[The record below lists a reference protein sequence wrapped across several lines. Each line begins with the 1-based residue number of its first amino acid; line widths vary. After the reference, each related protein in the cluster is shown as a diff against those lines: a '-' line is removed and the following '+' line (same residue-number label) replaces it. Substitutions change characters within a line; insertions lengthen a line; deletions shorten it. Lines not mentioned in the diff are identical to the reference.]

1 MRNNLTK
8 LMLTLLC
15 AGFLFSLPVSA
26 SAGTVATSDFID
38 KLELNGDLRVRYEQV
53 AKDVDNEDKNDRWR
67 QRFRLGMKFNN
78 PEECWKI
85 AAGLATGGSD
95 ATSTNDTYSDDSFF
109 DTGDIRLD
117 YAYAEHKMDAFK
129 FIAGQQ
135 KNPWETTWLFWD
147 SDVRPVGL
155 TGQFTMDQFFLTAGA
170 YDVKYIDKDVA
181 YMYAVQGGAK
191 TEMITAALGFYTYN
205 RVDEILD
212 AKVFETMDDD
222 YSYDIIDFYVSA
234 DIKADP
240 VKIKPYA
247 QVWYNWGA
255 EGEKGQSVIAG
266 LDPENENLG
275 WIVGCETKID
285 KFSVSLDYAQ
295 VEADSVLQGLKDAD
309 FGSQLNS
316 TDVEGFKIGLGY
328 SITKNFGL
336 AAAAFLYEAKERD
349 LDQDPTT
356 YQFDMNYKF

>member
-15 AGFLFSLPVSA
+15 TGLLCSLPISA
-26 SAGTVATSDFID
+26 SAGTLATSDFID
-38 KLELNGDLRVRYEQV
+38 KLEVNGDLRVRYEQV
-53 AKDVDNEDKNDRWR
+53 EKDVDNEDKNDRWR

-78 PEECWKI
+78 PEEGYKI

-117 YAYAEHKMDAFK
+117 YAYGEHKMDCFK

-155 TGQFTMDQFFLTAGA
+155 TGNYTMDAFFVTAGA
-170 YDVKYIDKDVA
+170 YDVRYIDKDVA

-191 TEMITAALGFYTYN
+191 MEMVTAALGYYTYN

-212 AKVFETMDDD
+212 PLVFANMNKD
-222 YSYDIIDFYVSA
+222 YSYDIIDFYVSS

-240 VKIKPYA
+240 VKIKPYG
-247 QVWYNWGA
+247 QVFYNMGA

-266 LDPENENLG
+266 LDPEEENLG

-295 VEADSVLQGLKDAD
+295 VGADSVIQGLKDAD

-349 LDQDPTT
+349 LDQDPKT

>member
-1 MRNNLTK
+1 MNNGKSNWTLTF
-8 LMLTLLC
+8 LFTAFLLC
-15 AGFLFSLPVSA
+15 IPMKA
-26 SAGTVATSDFID
+26 SAGTAATSDFID

-53 AKDVDNEDKNDRWR
+53 KKDVDNEDKNDRWR
-67 QRFRLGMKFNN
+67 QRFRLGMKWNN

-95 ATSTNDTYSDDSFF
+95 ATSTNDTYSDDAFF

-117 YAYAEHKMDAFK
+117 YAYAEHKMESFK
-129 FIAGQQ
+129 FLAGQQ

-155 TGQFTMDQFFLTAGA
+155 TGQFTMDQFFLTAGG

-191 TEMITAALGFYTYN
+191 MDMLTAALGFYTYN

-212 AKVFETMDDD
+212 SSIAANLDED
-222 YSYDIIDFYVSA
+222 YGYDIIDFYVSS

-240 VKIKPYA
+240 VKLTPYG
-247 QVWYNWGA
+247 QVFYNMGA
-255 EGEKGQSVIAG
+255 EGEEGQSVIAG
-266 LDPENENLG
+266 LDPEEENLG
-275 WIVGCETKID
+275 WIVGCDAKID
-285 KFSVSLDYAQ
+285 QFSIGLAYTQ
-295 VEADSVLQGLKDAD
+295 VGADSVLQGLKDAD
-309 FGSQLNS
+309 FGSALNS
-316 TDVEGFKIGLGY
+316 TDVEGFRVDLGY
-328 SITKNFGL
+328 KISKNFGL
-336 AAAAFLYEAKERD
+336 STTGMFYEAKERD

-356 YQFDMNYKF
+356 YQIDMNYKF